1 MDLIRL
7 TAGGGALQTLDKK
20 DDGPSAIASV
30 LKFLKYTPEQIDRI
44 EKFIGT
50 VAKVAGAVSWV
61 FGAVTSIKDVLT
73 SLGVLEEDDKAA
85 KLQQEIAVKVDAIYK
100 YLLATDRKLQFEQ
113 ANGLAEVFL
122 CP

>member
-85 KLQQEIAVKVDAIYK
+85 KLQQDRRQGSTPFQISARDRPQAAIR
-100 YLLATDRKLQFEQ
+100 AGEW
-113 ANGLAEVFL
+113 A
-122 CP
+122 C